1 MIFCFHFVFRLE
13 PTVKEQ
19 KDENDFRRCY
29 GIFIESIILKL
40 LDRAMFKVLS
50 QQLQDTLTT
59 VFETIHYSCRFY
71 GYGSSY
77 ELIFS

>member
-50 QQLQDTLTT
+50 QQSQDTLTT
-59 VFETIHYSCRFY
+59 VFETIHYS
-71 GYGSSY
+71 
-77 ELIFS
+77 